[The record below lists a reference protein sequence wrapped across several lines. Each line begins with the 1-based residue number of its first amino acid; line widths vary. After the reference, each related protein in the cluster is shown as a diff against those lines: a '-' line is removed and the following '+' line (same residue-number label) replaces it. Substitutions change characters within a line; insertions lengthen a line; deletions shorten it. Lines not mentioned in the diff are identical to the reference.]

1 MYATIYS
8 IVQVRR
14 GDRLDA
20 QLKKGVLD
28 LMVMSLLASMDAYG
42 YVIYQRLNATLG
54 ISEST
59 IYPILRR
66 MVRAGYMDTYLKPSG
81 LGPARKYFTLT
92 EAGHE
97 QHRRLLRSWR
107 SFETTVNTFIEGEFE

>member
-1 MYATIYS
+1 M
-8 IVQVRR
+8 
-14 GDRLDA
+14 DA

-28 LMVMSLLASMDAYG
+28 LMVLSVLKKMDAYG
-42 YVIYQRLNATLG
+42 YIIYQRLNASLG

-66 MVRAGYMDTYLKPSG
+66 MVKAGYMDTYLKPSG

-92 EAGHE
+92 PEGHDH
-97 QHRRLLRSWR
+97 HRRLMESWQ
-107 SFETTVNTFIEGEFE
+107 SFENTVNTFVRGEFE

>member
-1 MYATIYS
+1 M
-8 IVQVRR
+8 
-14 GDRLDA
+14 DA

-28 LMVMSLLASMDAYG
+28 LMVLSVLKSMDAYG
-42 YVIYQRLNATLG
+42 YIIYQRLNASLG

-66 MVRAGYMDTYLKPSG
+66 MVKAGYMDTYLKPSG

-92 EAGHE
+92 DAGHE
-97 QHRRLLRSWR
+97 QHGRLLQSWR
-107 SFETTVNTFIEGEFE
+107 SFESTVNTFIKGEFE

>member
-1 MYATIYS
+1 M
-8 IVQVRR
+8 
-14 GDRLDA
+14 DA

-28 LMVMSLLASMDAYG
+28 LMVLSILKTMDAYG
-42 YVIYQRLNATLG
+42 YIIYQRLNASLG

-66 MVRAGYMDTYLKPSG
+66 MVTAGYVDTYLKPSG

-92 EAGHE
+92 KEGHAHHE
-97 QHRRLLRSWR
+97 DLLESWH
-107 SFETTVNTFIEGEFE
+107 SFESTVNTFIKGEFE